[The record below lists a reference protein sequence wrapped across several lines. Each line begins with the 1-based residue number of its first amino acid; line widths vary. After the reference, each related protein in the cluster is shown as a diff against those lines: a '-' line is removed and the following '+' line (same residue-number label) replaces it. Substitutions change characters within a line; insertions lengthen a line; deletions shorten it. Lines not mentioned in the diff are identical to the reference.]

1 MIHALGLKTFVSQS
15 SLKTGGTWDGTVK
28 NLRSR
33 WSDVFCF
40 QDGSEAMILLGQMG
54 ANLIGMQELASFYDL
69 QTNEENFLDR

>member
-1 MIHALGLKTFVSQS
+1 M
-15 SLKTGGTWDGTVK
+15 K

-54 ANLIGMQELASFYDL
+54 ANLIGIQELASFYDL
-69 QTNEENFLDR
+69 QINEENFLDR